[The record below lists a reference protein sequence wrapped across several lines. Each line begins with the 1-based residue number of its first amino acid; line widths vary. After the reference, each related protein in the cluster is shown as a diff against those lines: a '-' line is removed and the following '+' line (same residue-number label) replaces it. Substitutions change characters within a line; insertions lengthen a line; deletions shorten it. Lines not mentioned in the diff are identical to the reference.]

1 MRQKLTEYALRLI
14 SKKRYTV
21 EEMRKK
27 LDILAKKLSKRE
39 ESDEENTPAAAIELV
54 IERLK
59 ELDYLN
65 DQSYLQNY
73 IADRI
78 RFRPRGEF
86 MIRQELKRKGIDKKL
101 LDDYL
106 MTEKVDELGAAK
118 KLLESKK
125 RRWMNENIQKQKEKA
140 YRFLASKGF
149 KPDNI
154 YKAVDC
160 CYNHSQEVGSD

>member
-27 LDILAKKLSKRE
+27 LEALASKLLSKRDESE
-39 ESDEENTPAAAIELV
+39 EPLEPPIELV
-54 IERLK
+54 IERLR

-86 MIRQELKRKGIDKKL
+86 MIRQELRKKGIDKKL

-160 CYNHSQEVGSD
+160 CYNHSQEVGSE

>member
-27 LDILAKKLSKRE
+27 LEALASKLLSKRDESE
-39 ESDEENTPAAAIELV
+39 EPLEPPIELV
-54 IERLK
+54 IERLR

-86 MIRQELKRKGIDKKL
+86 MIRQELRRKGIDKKL

-160 CYNHSQEVGSD
+160 CYNHSQEVGSE